1 MSGAVDQ
8 AWETFEDSALARAA
22 LTRELRQVIRSAFY
36 AGARV
41 VLTETLRARDPQQ
54 PVDGVL
60 DALEEIEAD
69 VDRYLA
75 EGHR

>member
-8 AWETFEDSALARAA
+8 AWDAFEEQTAA
-22 LTRELRQVIRSAFY
+22 ASLPRELRQVIRSAFY

-41 VLTETLRARDPQQ
+41 VLTETLRARDPFA
-54 PVDGVL
+54 PVDQVL
-60 DALEEIEAD
+60 DALEAIEED

-75 EGHR
+75 EVQA